1 MKPKKV
7 TAPYHT
13 YSPFLGVAS
22 KVHTGRGFFVPPPPL
37 PPLVLSLRGRE
48 HRFLTS
54 LVAPRTAKV
63 LVKNDA

>member
-22 KVHTGRGFFVPPPPL
+22 KVHTGRGFFVPPPP
-37 PPLVLSLRGRE
+37 PLVLSLRGRE